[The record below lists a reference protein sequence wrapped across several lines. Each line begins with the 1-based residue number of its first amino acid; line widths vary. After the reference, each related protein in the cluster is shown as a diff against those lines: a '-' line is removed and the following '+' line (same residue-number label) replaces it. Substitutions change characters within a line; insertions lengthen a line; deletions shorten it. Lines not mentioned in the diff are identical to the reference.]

1 MYIVFK
7 TFGCQRVQFCQL
19 LQVYLHV
26 GCCVVNRWTRGL
38 HSSSLQGCTGSG
50 SRLGL
55 LTASAGLSCLYPQ
68 KSYES
73 SHFHKSYRIMR
84 ANTACTRSSYLWVFY
99 YYKTPLAFTVY
110 HWHTEFYNRK
120 FNDLLVLLD

>member
-7 TFGCQRVQFCQL
+7 TFGYQGGQFCQL

-26 GCCVVNRWTRGL
+26 GCCVVKRWTSGL

-55 LTASAGLSCLYPQ
+55 LTASAGLSCLYPK

-84 ANTACTRSSYLWVFY
+84 VNTACTRRSYLWVFIIIKLFLHLQCTTATLNFSIEDSMIY
-99 YYKTPLAFTVY
+99 
-110 HWHTEFYNRK
+110 
-120 FNDLLVLLD
+120 